1 MKILILCLSL
11 ILFMQNASACPLCF
25 TTNDESVVNISIER
39 STGKITR
46 TFNILSG
53 VTLVG
58 IGLWSI
64 SENKPAPII
73 TGLGFV
79 GIGVT
84 IVIVNF

>member
-11 ILFMQNASACPLCF
+11 ILFAQNALAYPLCF
-25 TTNDESVVNISIER
+25 TTDDESVVNISIEK

-64 SENKPAPII
+64 SENKSAPII